1 MINQPGHVIK
11 DKTIGDGEYFSY
23 DETFDQ
29 STIFC
34 LLMYVYNKVA
44 TIETLILMKDLF
56 IHLFLKLY
64 VSRSPMR

>member
-29 STIFC
+29 STKKLC
-34 LLMYVYNKVA
+34 YEMYVYNKVA

-56 IHLFLKLY
+56 IHLFLAN
-64 VSRSPMR
+64 